1 MVTVKVSCGSR
12 PVYTLALASVYILWP
27 YIISLRWAHA
37 CKHNDKTGRQAKN
50 MSHQNYRYNNNYY
63 SVKEISTK
71 RQIGNHCALVIVLVQ
86 CVINLLCQS
95 HLPDVSHGSGQGG
108 PGDRLQP
115 SSLHPL
121 SQNSQ
126 IYEIGIAL
134 ILGFDGGHTDSSVIL
149 EEEGSQHGVVDADQF
164 GDVYKSGLGRKAY
177 QEGKSGR
184 VTCTHKAEH
193 ERKYYTLLQAG
204 G

>member
-1 MVTVKVSCGSR
+1 MHVNTM
-12 PVYTLALASVYILWP
+12 I
-27 YIISLRWAHA
+27 
-37 CKHNDKTGRQAKN
+37 RQALN
-50 MSHQNYRYNNNYY
+50 MSHQNYKYNNY
-63 SVKEISTK
+63 SVEEISTK

-108 PGDRLQP
+108 PGDWLQP

-134 ILGFDGGHTDSSVIL
+134 TLGLDGGHTDSSVIL
-149 EEEGSQHGVVDADQF
+149 EEEGSQHGVVDADQL
-164 GDVYKSGLGRKAY
+164 GDVYKRGLGWKAY
-177 QEGKSGR
+177 QEGKSGC
-184 VTCTHKAEH
+184 VTCTHKGQGRA
-193 ERKYYTLLQAG
+193 
-204 G
+204 